1 MTTGASAVRNQTEVN
16 EYLNGSEKSSLHG
29 SQASS
34 NRLPTE
40 DYVVSENHLKMP
52 DTDRRN

>member
-1 MTTGASAVRNQTEVN
+1 MSAVSNQTEVN

-40 DYVVSENHLKMP
+40 DYVVSENHFKMP